1 MCVVDEFINVVKNL
15 SIEELE
21 EIRREAKANLEIN
34 QYHYQ
39 GYILGSL
46 KYGRDEKRV
55 IKILNDILEINDIKA
70 S

>member
-1 MCVVDEFINVVKNL
+1 MCVVDEFINMVKNL

-34 QYHYQ
+34 QYHYL